1 MSNELQKI
9 VAEIKY
15 RTGETLD
22 QIATTIGYTRPHLN
36 TAVSKGDA
44 VHVKDALLKSYGK
57 KLKDYWTE
65 ENNILHEEEPQFERT
80 HHDEKNVDLSSGI
93 RVGVLNNAM
102 LRVLLRSQAEILAKQ
117 RGVKLSTVLAEL
129 TKAVADETLKGFD
142 EL

>member
-1 MSNELQKI
+1 MNELQQI
-9 VAEIKY
+9 IAEIKY

-36 TAVSKGDA
+36 AAVNKGDA

-57 KLKDYWTE
+57 KLKDYWAE
-65 ENNILHEEEPQFERT
+65 EQNILREDEPQIERIPG
-80 HHDEKNVDLSSGI
+80 DEKNVDLSSGI

-117 RGVKLSTVLAEL
+117 RGVKVSTVLAEL
-129 TKAVADETLKGFD
+129 TKAVADETSKGFD